1 MRVVIVGAGVVGL
14 CLARGLRRRGLDPL
28 VVERAP
34 AGVYRPRPFMLPYHG
49 FDALG
54 DAGVLDAVRA
64 VAWEIAPQADGTPV
78 ALAAPF
84 VRVSEILADGI
95 PVAHEREVTGLLRD
109 GGRVTGVRL
118 RDPSGG
124 ERDEPADLVVACD
137 GVRSPTRAMAG
148 IDADSLA
155 EGAHLS
161 FMSPAVIDRPF
172 ALHYQADGRQ
182 VGLLGWPDGSAG
194 SVGHRALRPRG
205 RPGARPGRLPRGLRP
220 PDPRGGAGPRGPHLR
235 GAARLPRG
243 RGGALRALVGA
254 RPRGDRRCRPPV
266 GPEAGLGAGL
276 GLGDAL
282 ALAVALEQNAG
293 TRTAPAPTSCVGAR
307 RPCGPTRR
315 SAPPAPGWRV
325 AASSPPRSAGRRRSP
340 RSRYAPSSAPRRQ
353 SGSWPNR
360 AASAI
365 PTQ

>member
-34 AGVYRPRPFMLPYHG
+34 AGSYRPRPFMLPYHG

-84 VRVSEILADGI
+84 VRVSEILADGV

-109 GGRVTGVRL
+109 AGRVTGVRL
-118 RDPSGG
+118 RDASGG

-137 GVRSPTRAMAG
+137 GVRSPTRALAG
-148 IDADSLA
+148 IDAEISLA

-161 FMSPAVIDRPF
+161 FMGSAVIDRPF

-194 SVGHRALRPRG
+194 WWDIERCGREAALAPGLDAFRAR
-205 RPGARPGRLPRGLRP
+205 LRP
-220 PDPRGGAGPRGPHLR
+220 PDPRGGAGPRGPHLG

-254 RPRGDRRCRPPV
+254 RARGHRRRGPRRRPRGGPGRRPGPRRRPR
-266 GPEAGLGAGL
+266 AGG
-276 GLGDAL
+276 
-282 ALAVALEQNAG
+282 
-293 TRTAPAPTSCVGAR
+293 GAR
-307 RPCGPTRR
+307 AERDPDGACADYELWRRPAVRPYEEIG
-315 SAPPAPGWRV
+315 AAGARV
-325 AASSPPRSAGRRRSP
+325 ARGGVKPPEER
-340 RSRYAPSSAPRRQ
+340 
-353 SGSWPNR
+353 WP
-360 AASAI
+360 
-365 PTQ
+365 PP

>member
-34 AGVYRPRPFMLPYHG
+34 AGVYRARPFMLPYHG

-95 PVAHEREVTGLLRD
+95 PVAHEREVTGLSRD

-148 IDADSLA
+148 IDAEISLA

-194 SVGHRALRPRG
+194 WWDIERCGREAALAPGLDAFRA
-205 RPGARPGRLPRGLRP
+205 AF
-220 PDPRGGAGPRGPHLR
+220 
-235 GAARLPRG
+235 ARLIPEAAP
-243 RGGALRALVGA
+243 ALEALTSVEELVYREVEEVRCERWWVPGLVVI
-254 RPRGDRRCRPPV
+254 GDAAHAV

-282 ALAVALEQNAG
+282 ALAVALERSRDPDGACADYELW
-293 TRTAPAPTSCVGAR
+293 RRPAVRPYEEIGAAGAR
-307 RPCGPTRR
+307 VARGGVK
-315 SAPPAPGWRV
+315 PPEEIW
-325 AASSPPRSAGRRRSP
+325 PPR
-340 RSRYAPSSAPRRQ
+340 
-353 SGSWPNR
+353 
-360 AASAI
+360 
-365 PTQ
+365 

>member
-14 CLARGLRRRGLDPL
+14 CLARGLRRRGLDPV

-34 AGVYRPRPFMLPYHG
+34 AGAYRPRPFMLPYHG
-49 FDALG
+49 FEALE
-54 DAGVLDAVRA
+54 DAGALEPVRG
-64 VAWEIAPQADGTPV
+64 VAWEIAPRPDGTPV

-84 VRVSEILADGI
+84 VRVSEILADGV

-109 GGRVTGVRL
+109 AGRVTGVRL
-118 RDPSGG
+118 RDASGG

-148 IDADSLA
+148 IDAEISLA

-161 FMSPAVIDRPF
+161 FMSSAVIDRPF

-194 SVGHRALRPRG
+194 WWDIERCGREAALAPGLDAFRA
-205 RPGARPGRLPRGLRP
+205 AF
-220 PDPRGGAGPRGPHLR
+220 
-235 GAARLPRG
+235 ARLIPEAAP
-243 RGGALRALVGA
+243 ALEAITSVEQLVYREVEEVRCERWWVPGLVVI
-254 RPRGDRRCRPPV
+254 GDAAHAV

-282 ALAVALEQNAG
+282 ALAVALERNRDPDGACADYELW
-293 TRTAPAPTSCVGAR
+293 RRPAVRPYEEIGAAGAR
-307 RPCGPTRR
+307 VARGGVK
-315 SAPPAPGWRV
+315 PPEERW
-325 AASSPPRSAGRRRSP
+325 PPP
-340 RSRYAPSSAPRRQ
+340 
-353 SGSWPNR
+353 
-360 AASAI
+360 
-365 PTQ
+365 